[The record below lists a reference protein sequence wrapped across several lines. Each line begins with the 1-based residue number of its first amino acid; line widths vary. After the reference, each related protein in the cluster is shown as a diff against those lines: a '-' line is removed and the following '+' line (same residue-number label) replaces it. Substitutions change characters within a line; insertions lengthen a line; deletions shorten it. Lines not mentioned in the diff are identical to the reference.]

1 MSARDPAE
9 VLATWACGQRRE
21 SLLHVHRSAAREA
34 STGTWPSW
42 LAPPVAAALAAAGLG
57 DPWVH
62 QLLAAEELWAG
73 RSVAMATGTASGKSL
88 GYLMPV
94 LSALAASERTL
105 AGRGAGALYLAP
117 TKALAADQLA
127 HVAALAV
134 PGVRP
139 ATYDG
144 DTPRDERAWI
154 RAHANYVLTNPD
166 MLHHAL
172 LPAHEAWSGFWRA
185 LRFVVVDEAHVYRG
199 VFGAH
204 VAAVLRRLRRVCA
217 RYGTEPAFVVASA
230 TLDAP
235 ARHARD
241 LVGVPAL
248 AVTQDGSPRPE
259 RHLAFWE
266 PPLVRGE
273 DGVDRRR
280 SATAEAADL
289 LADLVARDVQ
299 TVVFAR
305 SRAAAESVAA
315 GARRAVGET
324 RPDLMGRVASY
335 RGGYLPE
342 ERRAL
347 ERALRRRELLG
358 LATTNALELGIDIG
372 GLDAVLVAGWPGSR
386 ASLWQQVGRAGRAG
400 RAALGVF
407 IAAGDPLDTY
417 LVHHP
422 EVVVGAPIEAAVLDP
437 HNPYVLAPHL
447 TAAAAELPL
456 RTEDANLFGPGTR
469 LLLDSLVAAGALRR
483 RPSGWYWMSARH
495 PAADFT
501 LRGADQPVA
510 VVEADTGRVIG
521 TVDGARADAT
531 VHPGAVHVHQG
542 RTYVVT
548 SLDLGSATALAV
560 EGDPGWFTQARA
572 VSAFDIRFVRRREE
586 NGPVTRSYGR
596 VLVRRQVV
604 SFLRRLPG
612 GEVLGEHPLQLPERQ
627 LETTA
632 TWWTVDASSLESALA
647 EVGLGPEDVAGA
659 LHAAEH
665 AAIGLLPLV
674 ATADRWDVG
683 GVSTELHPDTGRPT
697 IMVYDGYPGGAG
709 FAERGFAAARD
720 WLAAT
725 RDAVDGCGCVDG
737 CPACVQSPKCGN
749 GNEPL
754 SKPGAVRVLDL
765 LLAATGDVLATT
777 HGVPAE
783 NF

>member
-9 VLATWACGQRRE
+9 VLATWAGGRRRE
-21 SLLHVHRSAAREA
+21 SLLHVHRSAARA
-34 STGTWPSW
+34 AIIGTWPSW
-42 LAPPVAAALAAAGLG
+42 LSPPVAAALADLG
-57 DPWVH
+57 IDDPWAH

-94 LSALAASERTL
+94 LSALASGERTL

-117 TKALAADQLA
+117 TKALAADQMA

-134 PGVRP
+134 PGVRA

-217 RYGTEPAFVVASA
+217 RYGAEPAFVVASA

-235 ARHARD
+235 ARHAMD
-241 LVGVPAL
+241 LVGVPAI

-266 PPLVRGE
+266 PPLAQGQ
-273 DGVDRRR
+273 DGVVRRR

-289 LADLVARDVQ
+289 LADLVARNVQ

-315 GARRAVGET
+315 GARRAMGET

-358 LATTNALELGIDIG
+358 LATTSALELGIDIG

-407 IAAGDPLDTY
+407 IAAEDPLDTY

-422 EVVVGAPIEAAVLDP
+422 DVVVGAPVEAAVLDP

-456 RTEDANLFGPGTR
+456 RTEDANVFGPGMR
-469 LLLDSLVAAGALRR
+469 PLLDSLVAAGALRR
-483 RPSGWYWMSARH
+483 RPSGWYWTSAHH
-495 PAADFT
+495 PASDFT

-510 VVEADTGRVIG
+510 VVEVDTGRVIG

-531 VHPGAVHVHQG
+531 VHSGAVHVHQG

-548 SLDLGSATALAV
+548 RLDLGSATALAV
-560 EGDPGWFTQARA
+560 QGDPGWSTQARA
-572 VSAFDIRFVRRREE
+572 VSAFDIRSVQRSEDS
-586 NGPVTRSYGR
+586 GSVTRSYGR

-612 GEVLGEHPLQLPERQ
+612 GEVLGEHPLQLPERL

-683 GVSTELHPDTGRPT
+683 GVSTELHPDTGCPT

-720 WLAAT
+720 WLVAT

-765 LLAATGDVLATT
+765 LLAATGDVLAA
-777 HGVPAE
+777 AE
-783 NF
+783 VRAETL